1 MDGNNLQKCY
11 FLLSIYCNFPS
22 IQETMAWISFL
33 TEFHEAESIG
43 NTLVLFSDGTTG
55 LRIHLQEVASGTGR
69 GFLF

>member
-1 MDGNNLQKCY
+1 MDGNNLKKCY
-11 FLLSIYCNFPS
+11 

-43 NTLVLFSDGTTG
+43 NTLGLFSDGES
-55 LRIHLQEVASGTGR
+55 ICQEVASGTGR